1 MQATATEAQSLQI
14 PITPNTKLEEILR
27 IYGSQQKNLLV
38 LKNTS
43 IADRLKKIK
52 TLEKVVLANRKKIQE
67 ALYND
72 FKKGAIQTDFSEIY
86 PVVAE
91 ARLYKERLYD
101 WAATQE
107 VDTPLTFIGS
117 NAKIVYE
124 PKGRVLILTPWNYPF
139 QIPLKNMIAA
149 VAAGNAVII
158 KPSEFTPHTA
168 EIVAAIV
175 KEVFAENEV
184 AVIAGDHEVSQEL
197 LNLRFD
203 HIHFTGSPAI
213 GKVIMKKASETLTA
227 VTLELGGKS
236 PTIIDE
242 TANLKK
248 AARNLIW
255 AKYLNSGQTCIASDY
270 VYIHASKKDEF
281 IQQMKEQTQ
290 KAFGGNAQNTDGY
303 CRIVNAKHFARVK
316 RLLDDAIAKG
326 AVLEDGGVTDA
337 ADNYFAPTLLTNI
350 TNDMAL
356 MKEEIFGPVLPV
368 LTYTNIE
375 EVITHINNDE
385 KPLALYIYST
395 KNKNQEYIINNTSSG
410 AVGINES
417 LIQNSHPELPF
428 GGVNNSGI
436 GKSHG
441 HWGFKEFSNEKPV
454 VKAWNAP
461 SDLLTPPYGK
471 LSQTLVDTMLK
482 YL

>member
-1 MQATATEAQSLQI
+1 METATVASVKDI
-14 PITPNTKLEEILR
+14 SISPNTKLEEILR
-27 IYGSQQKNLLV
+27 IYDAQQKNLLK

-43 IADRLKKIK
+43 VDDRLKKIK
-52 TLEKVVLANRKKIQE
+52 LLEKVVLDNRKKIQE

-72 FKKGAIQTDFSEIY
+72 FKKGALQTDFSEIY

-91 ARLYKERLYD
+91 ARLYKSKLPE

-117 NAKIVYE
+117 TAKIVYE

-168 EIVAAIV
+168 EMVAAIV
-175 KEVFAENEV
+175 KEVFSENEV
-184 AVIAGDHEVSQEL
+184 AVVMGDHTVSQQL
-197 LNLRFD
+197 MDLRFD
-203 HIHFTGSPAI
+203 HIHFTGSPAV
-213 GKVIMKKASETLTA
+213 GKLIMRKASETLTA

-248 AARNLIW
+248 AARNLMW

-270 VYIHASKKDEF
+270 VFVHASKKDEF
-281 IQQMKEQTQ
+281 IQQMKEQTL
-290 KAFGGNAQNTDGY
+290 KAFGPNAQNTDSY
-303 CRIVNAKHFARVK
+303 CRIVNAKHFARIK

-326 AVLEDGGVTDA
+326 AKLEDGGYTDA
-337 ADNYFAPTLLTNI
+337 SDNYFAPTLLTNI
-350 TNDMAL
+350 TPDMAL
-356 MKEEIFGPVLPV
+356 MQEEIFGPVLPV
-368 LTYTNIE
+368 LTYNHID
-375 EVITHINNDE
+375 EVISHINKNE
-385 KPLALYIYST
+385 KPLALYIYSS
-395 KNKNQEYIINNTSSG
+395 KNKNQEYIINNTTSG

-461 SDLLTPPYGK
+461 SDLLTPPFGK
-471 LSQTLVDTMLK
+471 VSQLLVDSMLK